1 MLLNPETALV
11 RPAKENH
18 FSLRFRVD
26 VKRSIV
32 HDWLLY
38 LGIDTPFQLTT
49 VPVKGPS
56 CDVVMYPWILTTG
69 NLHRNMSVAVFLDE
83 KVIYHGKNAPCS
95 HT

>member
-56 CDVVMYPWILTTG
+56 CDVCDVPMDI
-69 NLHRNMSVAVFLDE
+69 N
-83 KVIYHGKNAPCS
+83 HGKFTS
-95 HT
+95 EYVGGRFS

>member
-49 VPVKGPS
+49 VRALRVMF
-56 CDVVMYPWILTTG
+56 VMYPWILTTG

-83 KVIYHGKNAPCS
+83 KVIYHGKNAPCG